1 MQTIIFY
8 ILSFLTGGVI
18 AYLFAKSQFN
28 TKDQTEKVN
37 ELQKELI
44 VLKDENTSLVVKS
57 AKAEERVENAKIA
70 YNDLKSSITS
80 MGDTYKAE
88 FKNVAN
94 ELLDLKS
101 KTLEET
107 SNKNIKTLLDPLNKD
122 LKDFKDKVDKVY
134 QDEARERHSLE
145 NQVKMLVQTST
156 QVSQQAENLTNA
168 LKGNVKQQGNWGEM
182 ILSSILENSGLTEN
196 REYFLQEFIR
206 DKSGEIIKDENGNGL
221 QPDVTIH
228 YPDERKVIVDSKVSL
243 VAWEKYMSETDV
255 TAQKQSLDN
264 HIRSLKLHIDGLSK
278 KNYPKYAKALDHVIL
293 FVPIEPAFLEA
304 VKQDTGLWKYAYDKK
319 VLIVGPTNLLL
330 VLKIVADIWQIEKQS
345 KNAIEIAE
353 KAGELYDKLFG
364 FVESME
370 DVGQGLKKANQNYE
384 KAMGQLSTGKG
395 NAIKKAEELKA
406 LGADTKKQFPDR
418 LIDNT
423 DQIQSNTSL
432 YGR

>member
-1 MQTIIFY
+1 MQPIIYY
-8 ILSFLTGGVI
+8 ILTFIAGGI
-18 AYLFAKSQFN
+18 ITYIFAKVKFDSPEFQ
-28 TKDQTEKVN
+28 EKAEALETYKKIIEGERN
-37 ELQKELI
+37 ELAIKL
-44 VLKDENTSLVVKS
+44 
-57 AKAEERVENAKIA
+57 AKAEERVENARTA
-70 YNDLKSSITS
+70 YGDLKISIAS
-80 MGDTYKAE
+80 MGETYKAE

-94 ELLDLKS
+94 EILEQKS
-101 KTLEET
+101 KNLEET
-107 SNKNIKTLLDPLNKD
+107 SNKNIKTLLDPLNTE
-122 LKDFKDKVDKVY
+122 LKDFKAKVDKVY
-134 QDEARERHSLE
+134 NDEARERHSLE
-145 NQVKMLVQTST
+145 SQVKMLVQTST

-196 REYFLQEFIR
+196 REYFLQEFIK
-206 DKSGEIIKDENGNGL
+206 DKSGEIIKDDNGNAL

-243 VAWEKYMSETDV
+243 VAWERYMTETDS
-255 TAQKQSLDN
+255 TLQKEALEA
-264 HIRSLKLHIDGLSK
+264 HIKSIKAHIDGLSK

-293 FVPIEPAFLEA
+293 FIPIEPAFLEA

-364 FVESME
+364 FIESME
-370 DVGQGLKKANQNYE
+370 DVGAGLNKANQYYE

-418 LIDNT
+418 LIDN
-423 DQIQSNTSL
+423 NEA
-432 YGR
+432 

>member
-1 MQTIIFY
+1 METIIYCILTFIAGSIITY
-8 ILSFLTGGVI
+8 I
-18 AYLFAKSQFN
+18 FAKAKFDSPEFQ
-28 TKDQTEKVN
+28 EKAEALEKYKKIIEGERN
-37 ELQKELI
+37 ELVIKL
-44 VLKDENTSLVVKS
+44 
-57 AKAEERVENAKIA
+57 AKAEERVENARTA
-70 YNDLKSSITS
+70 YNDLKTSITS
-80 MGDTYKAE
+80 MGETYKIE

-94 ELLDLKS
+94 EILDQKS
-101 KTLEET
+101 KSLEET
-107 SNKNIKTLLDPLNKD
+107 STKNIKTLLDPLNKD
-122 LKDFKDKVDKVY
+122 LKDFKEKVDKVY
-134 QDEARERHSLE
+134 SDEARERHSLE
-145 NQVKMLVQTST
+145 GQVKRLVDSSA

-196 REYFLQEFIR
+196 REYFLQEFIK

-243 VAWEKYMSETDV
+243 VAWERYMSETD
-255 TAQKQSLDN
+255 TNAQKQALEA
-264 HIRSLKLHIDGLSK
+264 HIKSLKAHIDGLSK

-353 KAGELYDKLFG
+353 KAGELYDKLLG

-370 DVGQGLKKANQNYE
+370 DVGAGLKKANQNYE

-395 NAIKKAEELKA
+395 NAIKKAEELKG
-406 LGADTKKQFPDR
+406 LGADTKKQFPER

-423 DQIQSNTSL
+423 EIL
-432 YGR
+432 GE

>member
-1 MQTIIFY
+1 METVSYY
-8 ILSFLTGGVI
+8 ILIFIAGGI
-18 AYLFAKSQFN
+18 ISYIFAKAKFDTPEFQ
-28 TKDQTEKVN
+28 EKAEALEKYKKIIEGERN
-37 ELQKELI
+37 ELAIKL
-44 VLKDENTSLVVKS
+44 
-57 AKAEERVENAKIA
+57 AKAEERVENARTA
-70 YNDLKSSITS
+70 YNDLKTSITS
-80 MGDTYKAE
+80 MGETYKME

-94 ELLDLKS
+94 EILDQKS
-101 KTLEET
+101 KSLEET

-122 LKDFKDKVDKVY
+122 LKDFKEKVDKVY
-134 QDEARERHSLE
+134 SDEARERHSLE
-145 NQVKMLVQTST
+145 GQVKRLVDSSA

-196 REYFLQEFIR
+196 REYFLQEFIK

-243 VAWEKYMSETDV
+243 VAWERFMSETDPN
-255 TAQKQSLDN
+255 AQKQALEA
-264 HIRSLKLHIDGLSK
+264 HIKSLKAHIDGLSK

-304 VKQDTGLWKYAYDKK
+304 VKEDTGLWKYAYDKK

-353 KAGELYDKLFG
+353 KAGELYDKLLG

-370 DVGQGLKKANQNYE
+370 DVGAGLKKANQNYE

-406 LGADTKKQFPDR
+406 LGADTKKQFPER
-418 LIDNT
+418 LIDNSELLG
-423 DQIQSNTSL
+423 Q
-432 YGR
+432 

>member
-44 VLKDENTSLVVKS
+44 ALKDENTSLVVKS

-384 KAMGQLSTGKG
+384 KAMGQLTTGKG

-423 DQIQSNTSL
+423 DQIQN
-432 YGR
+432 

>member
-1 MQTIIFY
+1 METIIYCILTFIAGGIITY
-8 ILSFLTGGVI
+8 I
-18 AYLFAKSQFN
+18 FAKAKFDSPEFQ
-28 TKDQTEKVN
+28 EKAEALEKYKKIIEGERN
-37 ELQKELI
+37 ELVIKL
-44 VLKDENTSLVVKS
+44 
-57 AKAEERVENAKIA
+57 AKAEERVENTRTA
-70 YNDLKSSITS
+70 YNDLKTSITS
-80 MGDTYKAE
+80 MGETYKIE

-94 ELLDLKS
+94 EILDQKS
-101 KTLEET
+101 KSLEET
-107 SNKNIKTLLDPLNKD
+107 STKNIKTLLDPLNKD
-122 LKDFKDKVDKVY
+122 LKDFKEKVDKVY
-134 QDEARERHSLE
+134 SDEARERHSLE
-145 NQVKMLVQTST
+145 GQVKRLVDSSA

-196 REYFLQEFIR
+196 REYFLQEFIK
-206 DKSGEIIKDENGNGL
+206 DKSGEIIKDENGNAL

-243 VAWEKYMSETDV
+243 VAWERYVSETDPN
-255 TAQKQSLDN
+255 AQKQALEA
-264 HIRSLKLHIDGLSK
+264 HIKSLKAHIDGLSK

-304 VKQDTGLWKYAYDKK
+304 VKEDTGLWKYAYDKK

-353 KAGELYDKLFG
+353 KAGELYDKLLG

-370 DVGQGLKKANQNYE
+370 DVGAGLKKANQNYE

-406 LGADTKKQFPDR
+406 LGADTKKQFPER

-423 DQIQSNTSL
+423 EII
-432 YGR
+432 GV

>member
-44 VLKDENTSLVVKS
+44 ALKDENTSLVVKS

-255 TAQKQSLDN
+255 TTQKQSLDN

-370 DVGQGLKKANQNYE
+370 DVGAGLKKANQNYE

-423 DQIQSNTSL
+423 DQIQF
-432 YGR
+432 

>member
-1 MQTIIFY
+1 MQTIIYY
-8 ILSFLTGGVI
+8 ILSFIVGGVI
-18 AYLFAKSQFN
+18 SYLYAKSLFGS
-28 TKDQTEKVN
+28 KDQTERV
-37 ELQKELI
+37 KEL
-44 VLKDENTSLVVKS
+44 ENDLVNLRESNKGLEILH
-57 AKAEERVENAKIA
+57 ARAEERVDNMKRA
-70 YNDLKSSITS
+70 YDDLKTSITS
-80 MGDTYKAE
+80 MGDTYKTE

-94 ELLDLKS
+94 ELLDQKS

-107 SNKNIKTLLDPLNKD
+107 SNKNIKTLLDPLNKE

-134 QDEARERHSLE
+134 NDEARERHSLE
-145 NQVKMLVQTST
+145 GQVKRLVESST

-243 VAWEKYMSETDV
+243 VAWEKYMTESDATL
-255 TAQKQSLDN
+255 QKQALDA
-264 HIRSLKLHIDGLSK
+264 HIRSLKAHIDGLSK

-384 KAMGQLSTGKG
+384 KAMGQLTTGKG

-423 DQIQSNTSL
+423 DQIQ
-432 YGR
+432 Y

>member
-44 VLKDENTSLVVKS
+44 ALKDENTSLVVKS

-88 FKNVAN
+88 FKNVAH

-384 KAMGQLSTGKG
+384 KAMGQLTTGKG

-423 DQIQSNTSL
+423 DQIQ
-432 YGR
+432 Y

>member
-1 MQTIIFY
+1 METISYY
-8 ILSFLTGGVI
+8 ILIFIAGGI
-18 AYLFAKSQFN
+18 ISYIFAKAKFDTPEFQ
-28 TKDQTEKVN
+28 EKAEALEKYKKIIEGERN
-37 ELQKELI
+37 ELAIKL
-44 VLKDENTSLVVKS
+44 
-57 AKAEERVENAKIA
+57 AKAEERVENARTA
-70 YNDLKSSITS
+70 YNDLKTSITS
-80 MGDTYKAE
+80 MGETYKME

-94 ELLDLKS
+94 EILDQKS
-101 KTLEET
+101 KSLEET

-122 LKDFKDKVDKVY
+122 LKDFKEKVDKVY
-134 QDEARERHSLE
+134 SDEARERHSLE
-145 NQVKMLVQTST
+145 GQVKRLVDSSA

-196 REYFLQEFIR
+196 REYFLQEFIK

-243 VAWEKYMSETDV
+243 VAWERYMSESDPV
-255 TAQKQSLDN
+255 TQKQALEA
-264 HIRSLKLHIDGLSK
+264 HIKSLKAHIDGLSK

-304 VKQDTGLWKYAYDKK
+304 VKEDTGLWKYAYDKK

-353 KAGELYDKLFG
+353 KAGELYDKLLG

-370 DVGQGLKKANQNYE
+370 DVGAGLKKANQNYE

-406 LGADTKKQFPDR
+406 LGADTKKQFPER
-418 LIDNT
+418 LIDNSELLG
-423 DQIQSNTSL
+423 Q
-432 YGR
+432 

>member
-1 MQTIIFY
+1 METIIYCILTFIAGGIITY
-8 ILSFLTGGVI
+8 I
-18 AYLFAKSQFN
+18 FAKAKFDSPEFQ
-28 TKDQTEKVN
+28 EKAEALEKYKKIIEGERN
-37 ELQKELI
+37 ELVIKL
-44 VLKDENTSLVVKS
+44 
-57 AKAEERVENAKIA
+57 AKAEERVENARTA
-70 YNDLKSSITS
+70 YNDLKTSITS
-80 MGDTYKAE
+80 MGETYKIE

-94 ELLDLKS
+94 EILDQKS
-101 KTLEET
+101 KSLEET
-107 SNKNIKTLLDPLNKD
+107 STKNIKTLLDPLNKD
-122 LKDFKDKVDKVY
+122 LKDFKEKVDKVY
-134 QDEARERHSLE
+134 SDEARERHSLE
-145 NQVKMLVQTST
+145 GQVKRLVDSSA

-168 LKGNVKQQGNWGEM
+168 LKGNVKLQGNWGEM

-196 REYFLQEFIR
+196 REYFLQEFIK
-206 DKSGEIIKDENGNGL
+206 DKSGEIIKDENGNAL

-243 VAWEKYMSETDV
+243 VAWERYVSETDPN
-255 TAQKQSLDN
+255 AQKQALEA
-264 HIRSLKLHIDGLSK
+264 HIKSLKAHIDGLSK

-304 VKQDTGLWKYAYDKK
+304 VKEDTGLWKYAYDKK

-353 KAGELYDKLFG
+353 KAGELYDKLLG

-370 DVGQGLKKANQNYE
+370 DVGAGLKKANQNYE

-406 LGADTKKQFPDR
+406 LGADTKKQFPER

-423 DQIQSNTSL
+423 EII
-432 YGR
+432 GE

>member
-1 MQTIIFY
+1 M
-8 ILSFLTGGVI
+8 
-18 AYLFAKSQFN
+18 
-28 TKDQTEKVN
+28 
-37 ELQKELI
+37 
-44 VLKDENTSLVVKS
+44 
-57 AKAEERVENAKIA
+57 
-70 YNDLKSSITS
+70 
-80 MGDTYKAE
+80 
-88 FKNVAN
+88 
-94 ELLDLKS
+94 
-101 KTLEET
+101 
-107 SNKNIKTLLDPLNKD
+107 
-122 LKDFKDKVDKVY
+122 
-134 QDEARERHSLE
+134 
-145 NQVKMLVQTST
+145 
-156 QVSQQAENLTNA
+156 VSQQAENLTNA

-206 DKSGEIIKDENGNGL
+206 DKSGEIIKDENGNAL

-228 YPDERKVIVDSKVSL
+228 YPDERKVIIDSKVSL
-243 VAWEKYMSETDV
+243 IAWEKYMTETDP
-255 TAQKQSLDN
+255 TLQKQALDA
-264 HIRSLKLHIDGLSK
+264 HIKSLKSHIDGLSK

-370 DVGQGLKKANQNYE
+370 DVGAGLKKASQNYE
-384 KAMGQLSTGKG
+384 KAMGQLSTGRG
-395 NAIKKAEELKA
+395 SAIKKAEELKA

-423 DQIQSNTSL
+423 DQIQ
-432 YGR
+432 

>member
-1 MQTIIFY
+1 METIIYCILTFIAGGIITY
-8 ILSFLTGGVI
+8 I
-18 AYLFAKSQFN
+18 FAKAKFDSPEFQ
-28 TKDQTEKVN
+28 EKAEALEKYKKIIEGERN
-37 ELQKELI
+37 ELVIKL
-44 VLKDENTSLVVKS
+44 
-57 AKAEERVENAKIA
+57 AKAEERVENARTA
-70 YNDLKSSITS
+70 YNDLKTSITS
-80 MGDTYKAE
+80 MGETYKIE

-94 ELLDLKS
+94 EILDQKS
-101 KTLEET
+101 KSLEET
-107 SNKNIKTLLDPLNKD
+107 STKNIKTLLDPLNKD
-122 LKDFKDKVDKVY
+122 LKDFKEKVDKVY
-134 QDEARERHSLE
+134 SDEARERHSLE
-145 NQVKMLVQTST
+145 GQVKRLVDSSA

-196 REYFLQEFIR
+196 REYFLQEFIK

-243 VAWEKYMSETDV
+243 VAWERYMSETDIN
-255 TAQKQSLDN
+255 AQKQALEA
-264 HIRSLKLHIDGLSK
+264 HIKSLKAHIDGLSK

-353 KAGELYDKLFG
+353 KAGELYDKLLG

-370 DVGQGLKKANQNYE
+370 DVGAGLKKANQNYE

-395 NAIKKAEELKA
+395 NAIKKAEELKG
-406 LGADTKKQFPDR
+406 LGADTKKQFPER

-423 DQIQSNTSL
+423 EIL
-432 YGR
+432 GE

>member
-8 ILSFLTGGVI
+8 ILSFIAGGI
-18 AYLFAKSQFN
+18 ISYLYAISLFGS
-28 TKDQTEKVN
+28 KDQTERV
-37 ELQKELI
+37 KEL
-44 VLKDENTSLVVKS
+44 ENDLVNLRESNKGLEILH
-57 AKAEERVENAKIA
+57 ARAEERVDNMKRA
-70 YNDLKSSITS
+70 YDDLKTSITS
-80 MGDTYKAE
+80 MGDTYKTE

-94 ELLDLKS
+94 EILDQKS
-101 KTLEET
+101 KTMEET
-107 SNKNIKTLLDPLNKD
+107 SNKNIKTLLDPLNKE

-134 QDEARERHSLE
+134 NDEARERHSLE
-145 NQVKMLVQTST
+145 GQVKRLVESST

-243 VAWEKYMSETDV
+243 VAWEKYMTETDV
-255 TAQKQSLDN
+255 TLQKQALDA
-264 HIRSLKLHIDGLSK
+264 HIRSLKAHIDGLSK

-384 KAMGQLSTGKG
+384 KAMGQLTTGKG

-423 DQIQSNTSL
+423 DQIQ
-432 YGR
+432 Y

>member
-1 MQTIIFY
+1 METIIYCILTFIAGGIITY
-8 ILSFLTGGVI
+8 I
-18 AYLFAKSQFN
+18 FAKAKFDSPEFQ
-28 TKDQTEKVN
+28 EKAEALEKYKKIIEGERN
-37 ELQKELI
+37 ELVIKL
-44 VLKDENTSLVVKS
+44 
-57 AKAEERVENAKIA
+57 AKAEERVENTRTA
-70 YNDLKSSITS
+70 YNDLKTSITS
-80 MGDTYKAE
+80 MGETYKIE

-94 ELLDLKS
+94 EILDQKS
-101 KTLEET
+101 KSLEET
-107 SNKNIKTLLDPLNKD
+107 STKNIKTLLDPLNKD
-122 LKDFKDKVDKVY
+122 LKDFKEKVDKVY
-134 QDEARERHSLE
+134 SDEARERHSLE
-145 NQVKMLVQTST
+145 GQVKRLVDSSA

-196 REYFLQEFIR
+196 REYFLQEFIK
-206 DKSGEIIKDENGNGL
+206 DKSGEIIKDENGNAL

-243 VAWEKYMSETDV
+243 VAWERYVSETDPN
-255 TAQKQSLDN
+255 AQKQALEA
-264 HIRSLKLHIDGLSK
+264 HIKSLKAHIDGLSK

-353 KAGELYDKLFG
+353 KAGELYDKLLG

-370 DVGQGLKKANQNYE
+370 DVGAGLKKANQNYE

-395 NAIKKAEELKA
+395 NAIKKAEELKG
-406 LGADTKKQFPDR
+406 LGADTKKQFPER

-423 DQIQSNTSL
+423 EIL
-432 YGR
+432 GE

>member
-1 MQTIIFY
+1 METISYY
-8 ILSFLTGGVI
+8 ILIFIAGGI
-18 AYLFAKSQFN
+18 ISYIFAKAKFDSPEFQ
-28 TKDQTEKVN
+28 EKAEALEKYKKIIEGERN
-37 ELQKELI
+37 ELAIKL
-44 VLKDENTSLVVKS
+44 
-57 AKAEERVENAKIA
+57 AKAEERVENARTA
-70 YNDLKSSITS
+70 YNDLKTSITS
-80 MGDTYKAE
+80 MGETYKME

-94 ELLDLKS
+94 EILDQKS
-101 KTLEET
+101 KSLEET

-122 LKDFKDKVDKVY
+122 LKDFKEKVDKVY
-134 QDEARERHSLE
+134 SDEARERHSLE
-145 NQVKMLVQTST
+145 GQVKRLVDSSA

-196 REYFLQEFIR
+196 REYFLQEFIK

-243 VAWEKYMSETDV
+243 VAWERYMSETDPN
-255 TAQKQSLDN
+255 AQKQALEA
-264 HIRSLKLHIDGLSK
+264 HIKSLKAHIDGLSK

-304 VKQDTGLWKYAYDKK
+304 VKEDTGLWKYAYDKK

-353 KAGELYDKLFG
+353 KAGELYDKLLG

-370 DVGQGLKKANQNYE
+370 DVGAGLKKANQNYE

-406 LGADTKKQFPDR
+406 LGADTKKQFPER

-423 DQIQSNTSL
+423 EII
-432 YGR
+432 RE

>member
-1 MQTIIFY
+1 MQTIIYY
-8 ILSFLTGGVI
+8 ILSFIVGGVI
-18 AYLFAKSQFN
+18 SYLYAKSLFGS
-28 TKDQTEKVN
+28 KDQTERV
-37 ELQKELI
+37 KEL
-44 VLKDENTSLVVKS
+44 ENDLVNLRESNKGLEILH
-57 AKAEERVENAKIA
+57 ARAEERVDNMKRA
-70 YNDLKSSITS
+70 YDDLKTSITS
-80 MGDTYKAE
+80 MGDTYKTE

-94 ELLDLKS
+94 ELLDQKS

-107 SNKNIKTLLDPLNKD
+107 SNKNIKTLLDPLNKE

-134 QDEARERHSLE
+134 NDEARERHSLE
-145 NQVKMLVQTST
+145 GQVKRLVESST

-243 VAWEKYMSETDV
+243 VAWEKYMTETDV
-255 TAQKQSLDN
+255 TLQKQALDA
-264 HIRSLKLHIDGLSK
+264 HIRSLKAHIDGLSK

-384 KAMGQLSTGKG
+384 KAMGQLTTGKG

-423 DQIQSNTSL
+423 DQIQ
-432 YGR
+432 Y

>member
-1 MQTIIFY
+1 METIIYCILTFIAGGIITY
-8 ILSFLTGGVI
+8 I
-18 AYLFAKSQFN
+18 FAKAKFDSPEFQ
-28 TKDQTEKVN
+28 EKAEALEKYKKIIEGERN
-37 ELQKELI
+37 ELVIKL
-44 VLKDENTSLVVKS
+44 
-57 AKAEERVENAKIA
+57 AKAEERVENARTA
-70 YNDLKSSITS
+70 YNDLKTSITS
-80 MGDTYKAE
+80 MGETYKIE

-94 ELLDLKS
+94 EILDQKS
-101 KTLEET
+101 KSLEET
-107 SNKNIKTLLDPLNKD
+107 STKNIKTLLDPLNKD
-122 LKDFKDKVDKVY
+122 LKDFKEKVDKVY
-134 QDEARERHSLE
+134 SDEARERHSLE
-145 NQVKMLVQTST
+145 GQVKRLVDSSA

-168 LKGNVKQQGNWGEM
+168 LKGNIKQQGNWGEM

-196 REYFLQEFIR
+196 REYFLQEFIK

-243 VAWEKYMSETDV
+243 VAWERYMSETDPN
-255 TAQKQSLDN
+255 AQKQALEA
-264 HIRSLKLHIDGLSK
+264 HIKSLKAHIDGLSK

-353 KAGELYDKLFG
+353 KAGELYDKLLG

-370 DVGQGLKKANQNYE
+370 DVGAGLKKANQNYE

-395 NAIKKAEELKA
+395 NAIKKAEELKG
-406 LGADTKKQFPDR
+406 LGADTKKQFPER

-423 DQIQSNTSL
+423 EIL
-432 YGR
+432 GE

>member
-1 MQTIIFY
+1 MQTVIFY
-8 ILSFLTGGVI
+8 ILSFIVGGI
-18 AYLFAKSQFN
+18 ISYLYAKSLFGS
-28 TKDQTEKVN
+28 KDQTERV
-37 ELQKELI
+37 KEL
-44 VLKDENTSLVVKS
+44 ENDLVNLRESNKGLEILH
-57 AKAEERVENAKIA
+57 ARAEERVDNMKRA
-70 YNDLKSSITS
+70 YDDLKISITS
-80 MGDTYKAE
+80 MGDTYKTE

-94 ELLDLKS
+94 EILEQKS
-101 KTLEET
+101 KNLEET

-134 QDEARERHSLE
+134 NDEARERHSLE
-145 NQVKMLVQTST
+145 GQVKRLVESST

-243 VAWEKYMSETDV
+243 VAWEKYMTETDV
-255 TAQKQSLDN
+255 TLQKQALDA
-264 HIRSLKLHIDGLSK
+264 HIRSLKAHIDGLSK

-423 DQIQSNTSL
+423 DQIQ
-432 YGR
+432 Y

>member
-1 MQTIIFY
+1 METISYY
-8 ILSFLTGGVI
+8 ILIFIAGGI
-18 AYLFAKSQFN
+18 ISYIFAKAKFDTPEFQ
-28 TKDQTEKVN
+28 EKAEALEKYKKIIEGERN
-37 ELQKELI
+37 ELAIKL
-44 VLKDENTSLVVKS
+44 
-57 AKAEERVENAKIA
+57 AKAEERVENARTA
-70 YNDLKSSITS
+70 YNDLKTSITS
-80 MGDTYKAE
+80 MGETYKME

-94 ELLDLKS
+94 EILDQKS
-101 KTLEET
+101 KSLEET

-122 LKDFKDKVDKVY
+122 LKDFKEKVDKVY
-134 QDEARERHSLE
+134 SDEARERHSLE
-145 NQVKMLVQTST
+145 GQVKRLVDSSA

-196 REYFLQEFIR
+196 REYFLQEFIK

-221 QPDVTIH
+221 QPDVTILTIH
-228 YPDERKVIVDSKVSL
+228 YPDERKVIVDSKV
-243 VAWEKYMSETDV
+243 AWERYMSESDPN
-255 TAQKQSLDN
+255 AQKQALEA
-264 HIRSLKLHIDGLSK
+264 HIKSLKAHIDGLSK

-304 VKQDTGLWKYAYDKK
+304 VKEDTGLWKYAYDKK

-353 KAGELYDKLFG
+353 KAGELYDKLLG

-370 DVGQGLKKANQNYE
+370 DVGAGLKKANQNYE

-406 LGADTKKQFPDR
+406 LGADTKKQFPER
-418 LIDNT
+418 LIDNGELLG
-423 DQIQSNTSL
+423 Q
-432 YGR
+432 

>member
-44 VLKDENTSLVVKS
+44 ALKDENTSLVVKS

-384 KAMGQLSTGKG
+384 KAMGQLTTGRG
-395 NAIKKAEELKA
+395 SAIKKAEELKI

-423 DQIQSNTSL
+423 DQIQ
-432 YGR
+432 

>member
-1 MQTIIFY
+1 METIIYCILTFIAGGIITY
-8 ILSFLTGGVI
+8 I
-18 AYLFAKSQFN
+18 FAKAKFDSPEFQ
-28 TKDQTEKVN
+28 EKAEALEKYKKIIEGERN
-37 ELQKELI
+37 ELVIKL
-44 VLKDENTSLVVKS
+44 
-57 AKAEERVENAKIA
+57 AKAEERVENARTA
-70 YNDLKSSITS
+70 YNDLKTSITS
-80 MGDTYKAE
+80 MGETYKIE

-94 ELLDLKS
+94 EILDQKS
-101 KTLEET
+101 KSLEET
-107 SNKNIKTLLDPLNKD
+107 STKNIKTLLDPLNKD
-122 LKDFKDKVDKVY
+122 LKDFKEKVDKVY
-134 QDEARERHSLE
+134 SDEARERHSLE
-145 NQVKMLVQTST
+145 GQVKRLVDSSA

-168 LKGNVKQQGNWGEM
+168 LKGNIKQQGNWGEM

-196 REYFLQEFIR
+196 REYFLQKFIK

-243 VAWEKYMSETDV
+243 VAWERYVSETD
-255 TAQKQSLDN
+255 TNAQKQALEA
-264 HIRSLKLHIDGLSK
+264 HIKSLKAHIDGLSK

-353 KAGELYDKLFG
+353 KAGELYDKLLG

-370 DVGQGLKKANQNYE
+370 DVGAGLKKANQNYE
-384 KAMGQLSTGKG
+384 KAMGQLSNGKG

-406 LGADTKKQFPDR
+406 LGADTKKQFPER

-423 DQIQSNTSL
+423 EII
-432 YGR
+432 GE

>member
-8 ILSFLTGGVI
+8 ILSFIVGGVI
-18 AYLFAKSQFN
+18 SYLYAKSLFGS
-28 TKDQTEKVN
+28 KDQTERV
-37 ELQKELI
+37 KEL
-44 VLKDENTSLVVKS
+44 ENDLVNLRESNKGLEILY
-57 AKAEERVENAKIA
+57 ARAEERVDNMKRA
-70 YNDLKSSITS
+70 YDDLKTSITS
-80 MGDTYKAE
+80 MGDTYKTE

-94 ELLDLKS
+94 EILDQKS
-101 KTLEET
+101 KTMEET
-107 SNKNIKTLLDPLNKD
+107 SNKNIKTLLDPLNKE

-134 QDEARERHSLE
+134 NDEARERHSLE
-145 NQVKMLVQTST
+145 GQVKRLVESST

-243 VAWEKYMSETDV
+243 VAWEKYMTETDV
-255 TAQKQSLDN
+255 TLQKQALDA
-264 HIRSLKLHIDGLSK
+264 HIRSLKAHIDGLSK

-423 DQIQSNTSL
+423 DQIQ
-432 YGR
+432 Y

>member
-8 ILSFLTGGVI
+8 ILSFIVGGVI
-18 AYLFAKSQFN
+18 SYLYAKSLFGS
-28 TKDQTEKVN
+28 KDQTERV
-37 ELQKELI
+37 KELEY
-44 VLKDENTSLVVKS
+44 DLVNLRDSNKGLEILH
-57 AKAEERVENAKIA
+57 ARAEERVDNMKRA
-70 YNDLKSSITS
+70 YDDLKTSITS
-80 MGDTYKAE
+80 MGDTYKTE

-94 ELLDLKS
+94 ELLDQKS

-107 SNKNIKTLLDPLNKD
+107 SNKNIKTLLDPLNKE

-134 QDEARERHSLE
+134 NDEARERHSLE
-145 NQVKMLVQTST
+145 GQVKRLVESST

-243 VAWEKYMSETDV
+243 VAWEKYMTETDV
-255 TAQKQSLDN
+255 TLQKQALDA
-264 HIRSLKLHIDGLSK
+264 HIRSLKAHIDGLSK

-423 DQIQSNTSL
+423 DQIQ
-432 YGR
+432 Y

>member
-1 MQTIIFY
+1 METIIYCILTFIAGGIITY
-8 ILSFLTGGVI
+8 I
-18 AYLFAKSQFN
+18 FAKAKFDSPEFQ
-28 TKDQTEKVN
+28 EKAEALEKYKKIIEGERN
-37 ELQKELI
+37 ELVIKL
-44 VLKDENTSLVVKS
+44 
-57 AKAEERVENAKIA
+57 AKAEERVENARTA
-70 YNDLKSSITS
+70 YNDLKTSITS
-80 MGDTYKAE
+80 MGETYKIE

-94 ELLDLKS
+94 EILDQKS
-101 KTLEET
+101 KSLEET
-107 SNKNIKTLLDPLNKD
+107 STKNIKTLLVPLNKD
-122 LKDFKDKVDKVY
+122 LKDFKEKVDKVY
-134 QDEARERHSLE
+134 SDEARERHSLE
-145 NQVKMLVQTST
+145 GQVKRLVDSSA

-196 REYFLQEFIR
+196 REYFLQEFIK

-243 VAWEKYMSETDV
+243 VAWERYMSETD
-255 TAQKQSLDN
+255 TNAQKQALEA
-264 HIRSLKLHIDGLSK
+264 HIKSLKAHIDGLSK

-353 KAGELYDKLFG
+353 KAGELYDKLLG

-370 DVGQGLKKANQNYE
+370 DVGAGLKKANQNYE

-395 NAIKKAEELKA
+395 NAIKKAEELKG
-406 LGADTKKQFPDR
+406 LGADTKKQFPER

-423 DQIQSNTSL
+423 EIL
-432 YGR
+432 GE

>member
-1 MQTIIFY
+1 MQPFIYY
-8 ILSFLTGGVI
+8 ILSFIAGGI
-18 AYLFAKSQFN
+18 ITYIFAKVKFDSPEFE
-28 TKDQTEKVN
+28 EKAEALEKYKKIIEGERN
-37 ELQKELI
+37 ELAIKL
-44 VLKDENTSLVVKS
+44 
-57 AKAEERVENAKIA
+57 AKTEERVENARTA
-70 YNDLKSSITS
+70 YNDLKTSITS
-80 MGDTYKAE
+80 MGETYKAE
-88 FKNVAN
+88 FKNVAT
-94 ELLDLKS
+94 EILDQKS

-134 QDEARERHSLE
+134 NDEARERHSLE
-145 NQVKMLVQTST
+145 SQVKMLVQTST

-196 REYFLQEFIR
+196 REYFLQEFIK
-206 DKSGEIIKDENGNGL
+206 DKSGEIIKDDNGNAL

-243 VAWEKYMSETDV
+243 VAWEKYMTETDV
-255 TAQKQSLDN
+255 TAQKQALEA
-264 HIRSLKLHIDGLSK
+264 HIRSLKAHIDGLSK

-293 FVPIEPAFLEA
+293 FIPIEPAFLEA
-304 VKQDTGLWKYAYDKK
+304 VKEDTGLWKYAYDKK

-353 KAGELYDKLFG
+353 KAGELYDKLLG

-370 DVGQGLKKANQNYE
+370 DVGAGLKKANQNYE

-406 LGADTKKQFPDR
+406 LGADTKKQFPER
-418 LIDNT
+418 LIDNNE
-423 DQIQSNTSL
+423 SN
-432 YGR
+432 

>member
-1 MQTIIFY
+1 MQPFIYYIVSFIAGGIITY
-8 ILSFLTGGVI
+8 I
-18 AYLFAKSQFN
+18 FAKAKFD
-28 TKDQTEKVN
+28 TPEFEEKAEALEKYKKIIEGERTELAIK
-37 ELQKELI
+37 L
-44 VLKDENTSLVVKS
+44 
-57 AKAEERVENAKIA
+57 AKAEERVENARTA
-70 YNDLKSSITS
+70 YSDLKTSIAN
-80 MGDTYKAE
+80 MGETYKAE

-94 ELLDLKS
+94 EILEQKS
-101 KTLEET
+101 KNLEET

-122 LKDFKDKVDKVY
+122 LKDFKEKVDKVY
-134 QDEARERHSLE
+134 NDEARERHSLE
-145 NQVKMLVQTST
+145 SQVKMLVQTST

-196 REYFLQEFIR
+196 REYFLQEFIK
-206 DKSGEIIKDENGNGL
+206 DKSGEIIKDENGNAL

-243 VAWEKYMSETDV
+243 VAWEKYMTETDV
-255 TAQKQSLDN
+255 TAQKQALEA
-264 HIRSLKLHIDGLSK
+264 HIRSLKAHIDGLSK

-364 FVESME
+364 FIESME
-370 DVGQGLKKANQNYE
+370 DVGSGLKKATQFYE

-423 DQIQSNTSL
+423 DQIQ
-432 YGR
+432 

>member
-1 MQTIIFY
+1 MQPFIYYIVSFIAGGIITY
-8 ILSFLTGGVI
+8 I
-18 AYLFAKSQFN
+18 FAKAQFD
-28 TKDQTEKVN
+28 TPEFQEKAEALEKYKKIIEGERN
-37 ELQKELI
+37 ELAIKL
-44 VLKDENTSLVVKS
+44 
-57 AKAEERVENAKIA
+57 AKAEERVENARTA
-70 YNDLKSSITS
+70 YGDLKTSIAS
-80 MGDTYKAE
+80 MGETYKAE

-94 ELLDLKS
+94 EILEQKS
-101 KTLEET
+101 KNLEET
-107 SNKNIKTLLDPLNKD
+107 SNKNIKTLLDPLNTE
-122 LKDFKDKVDKVY
+122 LKDFKAKVDKVY
-134 QDEARERHSLE
+134 NDEARERHSLE
-145 NQVKMLVQTST
+145 SQVKMLVQTST

-196 REYFLQEFIR
+196 REYFLQEFIK
-206 DKSGEIIKDENGNGL
+206 DKSGEIIKDENGNAL

-243 VAWEKYMSETDV
+243 VAWEKYMTETDV
-255 TAQKQSLDN
+255 TAQKQALEA
-264 HIRSLKLHIDGLSK
+264 HIRSLKAHIDGLSK

-293 FVPIEPAFLEA
+293 FIPIEPAFLEA
-304 VKQDTGLWKYAYDKK
+304 VKEDTGLWKYAYDKK

-364 FVESME
+364 FIESME
-370 DVGQGLKKANQNYE
+370 DLGAGLNKANQNYE

-418 LIDNT
+418 LIDN
-423 DQIQSNTSL
+423 NEA
-432 YGR
+432 

>member
-1 MQTIIFY
+1 METVSYY
-8 ILSFLTGGVI
+8 ILIFIAGGI
-18 AYLFAKSQFN
+18 ISYIFAKAKFDTPEFQ
-28 TKDQTEKVN
+28 EKAEALEKYKKIIEGERN
-37 ELQKELI
+37 ELAIKL
-44 VLKDENTSLVVKS
+44 
-57 AKAEERVENAKIA
+57 AKAEERVENARTA
-70 YNDLKSSITS
+70 YNDLKTSITS
-80 MGDTYKAE
+80 MGETYKME

-94 ELLDLKS
+94 EILDQKS
-101 KTLEET
+101 KSLEET

-122 LKDFKDKVDKVY
+122 LKDFKEKVDKVY
-134 QDEARERHSLE
+134 SDEARERHSLE
-145 NQVKMLVQTST
+145 GQVKRLVDSSA

-196 REYFLQEFIR
+196 REYFLQEFIK

-243 VAWEKYMSETDV
+243 VAWERYMSESDPI
-255 TAQKQSLDN
+255 AQKQALEA
-264 HIRSLKLHIDGLSK
+264 HIKSLKAHIDGLSK

-304 VKQDTGLWKYAYDKK
+304 VKEDTGLWKYAYDKK

-353 KAGELYDKLFG
+353 KAGELYDKLLG

-370 DVGQGLKKANQNYE
+370 DVGAGLKKANQNYE

-406 LGADTKKQFPDR
+406 LGADTKKQFPER
-418 LIDNT
+418 LIDNSELLG
-423 DQIQSNTSL
+423 Q
-432 YGR
+432 

>member
-1 MQTIIFY
+1 METIIYCILTFIAGGIITY
-8 ILSFLTGGVI
+8 I
-18 AYLFAKSQFN
+18 FAKAKFDSPEFQ
-28 TKDQTEKVN
+28 EKAEALEKYKKIIEGERN
-37 ELQKELI
+37 ELAIKL
-44 VLKDENTSLVVKS
+44 
-57 AKAEERVENAKIA
+57 AKAEERVENARTS
-70 YNDLKSSITS
+70 YNDLKTSITS
-80 MGDTYKAE
+80 MGETYKIE
-88 FKNVAN
+88 FKNVAY
-94 ELLDLKS
+94 EILDQKS
-101 KTLEET
+101 KSLEET
-107 SNKNIKTLLDPLNKD
+107 STKNIKTLLDPLNKD
-122 LKDFKDKVDKVY
+122 LKDFKEKVDKVY
-134 QDEARERHSLE
+134 SDEARERHSLE
-145 NQVKMLVQTST
+145 GQVKRLVDSSA

-196 REYFLQEFIR
+196 REYFLQEFIK

-243 VAWEKYMSETDV
+243 VAWERYMSETDIN
-255 TAQKQSLDN
+255 AQKQALEA
-264 HIRSLKLHIDGLSK
+264 HIKSLKAHIDGLSK

-353 KAGELYDKLFG
+353 KAGELYDKLLG

-370 DVGQGLKKANQNYE
+370 DVGAGLKKANQNYE

-395 NAIKKAEELKA
+395 NAIKKAEELKG
-406 LGADTKKQFPDR
+406 LGADTKKQFPER

-423 DQIQSNTSL
+423 EIL
-432 YGR
+432 GE

>member
-1 MQTIIFY
+1 MQTFIYYIVSFIAGGIITY
-8 ILSFLTGGVI
+8 I
-18 AYLFAKSQFN
+18 FAKAKFDSPEFE
-28 TKDQTEKVN
+28 EKAEALEKYKKIIEGERN
-37 ELQKELI
+37 ELAIKL
-44 VLKDENTSLVVKS
+44 
-57 AKAEERVENAKIA
+57 AKAEERVENARTA
-70 YNDLKSSITS
+70 YGDLKTSIAS
-80 MGDTYKAE
+80 MGETYKAE

-94 ELLDLKS
+94 EILEQKS
-101 KTLEET
+101 KNLEET
-107 SNKNIKTLLDPLNKD
+107 SNKNIKTLLDPLNTE
-122 LKDFKDKVDKVY
+122 LKDFKAKVDKVY
-134 QDEARERHSLE
+134 NDEARERHSLE
-145 NQVKMLVQTST
+145 SQVKMLVQTST

-196 REYFLQEFIR
+196 REYFLQEFIK
-206 DKSGEIIKDENGNGL
+206 DKSGEIIKDDNGNAL

-243 VAWEKYMSETDV
+243 VAWERYMTETES
-255 TAQKQSLDN
+255 TLQKGELEA
-264 HIRSLKLHIDGLSK
+264 HIKSIKAHIDGLSK

-293 FVPIEPAFLEA
+293 FIPIEPAFLEA
-304 VKQDTGLWKYAYDKK
+304 VKEDTGLWKYAYDKK

-364 FVESME
+364 FIESME
-370 DVGQGLKKANQNYE
+370 DVGAGLNKANQNYE

-406 LGADTKKQFPDR
+406 LGADTKKQFPER
-418 LIDNT
+418 LIDNNE
-423 DQIQSNTSL
+423 SN
-432 YGR
+432 

>member
-1 MQTIIFY
+1 METISYY
-8 ILSFLTGGVI
+8 ILIFIAGGI
-18 AYLFAKSQFN
+18 ISYIFAKAKFDSPEFQ
-28 TKDQTEKVN
+28 EKAEALEKYKKIIEGERN
-37 ELQKELI
+37 ELVIKL
-44 VLKDENTSLVVKS
+44 
-57 AKAEERVENAKIA
+57 AKAEERVENARTA
-70 YNDLKSSITS
+70 YNDLKTSITS
-80 MGDTYKAE
+80 MGETYKIE

-94 ELLDLKS
+94 EILDQKS
-101 KTLEET
+101 KSLEET
-107 SNKNIKTLLDPLNKD
+107 STKNIKTLLDPLNKD
-122 LKDFKDKVDKVY
+122 LKDFKEKVDKVY
-134 QDEARERHSLE
+134 SDEARERHSLE
-145 NQVKMLVQTST
+145 GQVKRLVDSSA

-196 REYFLQEFIR
+196 REYFLQEFIK
-206 DKSGEIIKDENGNGL
+206 DKSGEIIKDENGNAL

-243 VAWEKYMSETDV
+243 VAWERYVSETDPN
-255 TAQKQSLDN
+255 AQKQALEA
-264 HIRSLKLHIDGLSK
+264 HIKSLKAHIDGLSK

-353 KAGELYDKLFG
+353 KAGELYDKLLG

-370 DVGQGLKKANQNYE
+370 DLGAGLKKANQNYE

-395 NAIKKAEELKA
+395 NAIKKAEELKG
-406 LGADTKKQFPDR
+406 LGADTKKQFPER

-423 DQIQSNTSL
+423 EII
-432 YGR
+432 GE

>member
-8 ILSFLTGGVI
+8 ILSFMVGGVI
-18 AYLFAKSQFN
+18 SYLYTKSIFSS
-28 TKDQTEKVN
+28 KDQTERV
-37 ELQKELI
+37 KEL
-44 VLKDENTSLVVKS
+44 EGELVILRDSNKGLEIMN
-57 AKAEERVENAKIA
+57 ARAEERVENMKKT
-70 YNDLKSSITS
+70 YEDLKVSITN
-80 MGDTYKAE
+80 MGDAYKTE

-94 ELLDLKS
+94 ELLDQKS

-107 SNKNIKTLLDPLNKD
+107 SNKNIKTLLDPLNRD
-122 LKDFKDKVDKVY
+122 LKEFKDKVEKAY
-134 QDEARERHSLE
+134 NDEARERHSLE
-145 NQVKMLVQTST
+145 GQVKRLVESST

-206 DKSGEIIKDENGNGL
+206 DKSGEIIKDEHGNGL

-243 VAWEKYMSETDV
+243 VAWEKYMTETDSV
-255 TAQKQSLDN
+255 VQKQSLDA
-264 HIRSLKLHIDGLSK
+264 HIRSLKAHIDGLSK

-370 DVGQGLKKANQNYE
+370 DVGAGLKKANQNYE
-384 KAMGQLSTGKG
+384 KAMGQLSIGKG

-418 LIDNT
+418 LIDNS
-423 DQIQSNTSL
+423 DNIIE
-432 YGR
+432 

>member
-1 MQTIIFY
+1 METVSYY
-8 ILSFLTGGVI
+8 ILIFIAGGI
-18 AYLFAKSQFN
+18 ISYIFAKAKFDSPEFQ
-28 TKDQTEKVN
+28 EKAEALEKYKKIIEGERN
-37 ELQKELI
+37 ELAIKL
-44 VLKDENTSLVVKS
+44 
-57 AKAEERVENAKIA
+57 AKAEERVENARTA
-70 YNDLKSSITS
+70 YNDLKTSISS
-80 MGDTYKAE
+80 MGETYKME

-94 ELLDLKS
+94 EILDQKS
-101 KTLEET
+101 KSLEET

-122 LKDFKDKVDKVY
+122 LKDFKEKVDKVY
-134 QDEARERHSLE
+134 SDEARERHSLE
-145 NQVKMLVQTST
+145 GQVKRLVDSSA

-243 VAWEKYMSETDV
+243 VAWERYMSESDTI
-255 TAQKQSLDN
+255 AQKQALEA
-264 HIRSLKLHIDGLSK
+264 HIKSLKAHIDGLSK

-304 VKQDTGLWKYAYDKK
+304 VKEDTGLWKYAYDKK

-353 KAGELYDKLFG
+353 KAGELYDKLLG

-370 DVGQGLKKANQNYE
+370 DVGAGLKKANQNYE

-406 LGADTKKQFPDR
+406 LGADTKKQFPER
-418 LIDNT
+418 LIDNGELLG
-423 DQIQSNTSL
+423 Q
-432 YGR
+432 

>member
-1 MQTIIFY
+1 MQTTIFY
-8 ILSFLTGGVI
+8 FIFFVSGGLISYLI
-18 AYLFAKSQFN
+18 AKTQFSKN
-28 TKDQTEKVN
+28 DQTEKVN
-37 ELQKELI
+37 DLLKELNM
-44 VLKDENTSLVVKS
+44 LKEENTSLIIKS
-57 AKAEERVENAKIA
+57 SKAEERVEIVKIA
-70 YNDLKSSITS
+70 YEDLKASIIN
-80 MGDTYKAE
+80 MGDTYKTE

-94 ELLDLKS
+94 ELLEQKS
-101 KTLEET
+101 KTLQEK
-107 SNKNIKTLLDPLNKD
+107 SNENIKNLLQPLNNE
-122 LKDFKDKVDKVY
+122 LKDFKEKVEKVY
-134 QDEARERHSLE
+134 NDEARERHSLE
-145 NQVKMLVQTST
+145 GQVKRLVETSN

-228 YPDERKVIVDSKVSL
+228 YPDERKVIIDSKVSL
-243 VAWEKYMSETDV
+243 VAWEKYITETDV
-255 TAQKQSLDN
+255 TSQKQALDA
-264 HIRSLKLHIDGLSK
+264 HIRSLKVHIDGLSK

-364 FVESME
+364 FMETME
-370 DVGQGLKKANQNYE
+370 DVGAGLKKANLNYE
-384 KAMGQLSTGKG
+384 KAIGQLSTGKG

-406 LGADTKKQFPDR
+406 LGADAKKQFPDR

-423 DQIQSNTSL
+423 EQLN
-432 YGR
+432 

>member
-1 MQTIIFY
+1 METYKKIIE
-8 ILSFLTGGVI
+8 G
-18 AYLFAKSQFN
+18 
-28 TKDQTEKVN
+28 ERN
-37 ELQKELI
+37 ELAIKL
-44 VLKDENTSLVVKS
+44 
-57 AKAEERVENAKIA
+57 AKAEERVENARTA
-70 YNDLKSSITS
+70 YSDLKTSIAN
-80 MGDTYKAE
+80 MGETYKAE

-94 ELLDLKS
+94 EILEQKS
-101 KTLEET
+101 KNLEET
-107 SNKNIKTLLDPLNKD
+107 SNKNIKTLLDPLNTE
-122 LKDFKDKVDKVY
+122 LKDFKAKVDKVY
-134 QDEARERHSLE
+134 NDEARERHSLE
-145 NQVKMLVQTST
+145 SQVKMLVQTST

-196 REYFLQEFIR
+196 REYFLQEFIK
-206 DKSGEIIKDENGNGL
+206 DKSGEIIKDENGNAL

-243 VAWEKYMSETDV
+243 VAWERYMSETDPN
-255 TAQKQSLDN
+255 ARKLALEA
-264 HIRSLKLHIDGLSK
+264 HIKSLKAHIDGLSK

-304 VKQDTGLWKYAYDKK
+304 VKEDTGLWKYAYDKK

-353 KAGELYDKLFG
+353 KAGELYDKLLG

-370 DVGQGLKKANQNYE
+370 DVGAGLKKANQNYE

-406 LGADTKKQFPDR
+406 LGADTKKQFPER

-423 DQIQSNTSL
+423 EII
-432 YGR
+432 GE

>member
-8 ILSFLTGGVI
+8 ILSFIVGGI
-18 AYLFAKSQFN
+18 ISYLYAKSLFGS
-28 TKDQTEKVN
+28 KDQTVRV
-37 ELQKELI
+37 KEL
-44 VLKDENTSLVVKS
+44 ENDLVNLRESNKGLEILH
-57 AKAEERVENAKIA
+57 ARAEERVDNMKRA
-70 YNDLKSSITS
+70 YDDLKISITS
-80 MGDTYKAE
+80 MGDTYKTE

-94 ELLDLKS
+94 EILDQKS
-101 KTLEET
+101 KTMEET
-107 SNKNIKTLLDPLNKD
+107 SNKNIKTLLDPLNKE

-134 QDEARERHSLE
+134 NDEARERHSLE
-145 NQVKMLVQTST
+145 GQVKRLVESST

-243 VAWEKYMSETDV
+243 VAWEKYMTETDA
-255 TAQKQSLDN
+255 TLQKQALDA
-264 HIRSLKLHIDGLSK
+264 HIRSLKAHIDGLSK

-423 DQIQSNTSL
+423 DQIQ
-432 YGR
+432 Y